1 MTTLKDIAG
10 ALGLSTATVSR
21 ALNGFP
27 EVNAQTRDLVAA
39 AARRM
44 NYRPNQLAQKLV
56 SGRSGM
62 IGLIL
67 RSTEDAAADPTF
79 FEVMTGL
86 SERLAAHD
94 KDLVFHASAAPDV
107 LAPYR
112 RMVAKNMLDGFIL
125 NAPAFDDPRI
135 AWLRSQNVPFVVH
148 GREGEGPQTYPFYD
162 IDNARLARES
172 AALLMDLGHR
182 RIAFLNGPAE
192 YAYARTRLAA
202 FTAALAARGLKVPP
216 RFLHHG
222 RLSEEEGY
230 RAALALLAEG
240 EAPSAILCAST
251 LIAAGAARAAR
262 DRGLSIPGDLS
273 LIAHDDAVPQLRA
286 VNFTPALTVTRA
298 PLRDACAPLADA
310 IHALLAGAAPETL
323 QTLVPAPL
331 ILRAST
337 GPAKKEL
344 SWPST

>member
-1 MTTLKDIAG
+1 MKDIAG

-39 AARRM
+39 TARRM

-62 IGLIL
+62 IGMIL
-67 RSTEDAAADPTF
+67 RSTEDAALDPTF

-86 SERLAAHD
+86 SERLAQHE
-94 KDLVFHASAAPDV
+94 KDLVFHASTATDV
-107 LAPYR
+107 MAPYR
-112 RMVAKNMLDGFIL
+112 RMVAKNILDGFIL
-125 NAPAFDDPRI
+125 NAPTFDDPRI
-135 AWLRSQNVPFVVH
+135 AWLRAQGVPFVVH
-148 GREGEGPQTYPFYD
+148 GREAEAPQPYPFYD
-162 IDNARLARES
+162 IDNARLTRDS

-192 YAYARTRLAA
+192 YAYARTRRAA
-202 FTAALAARGLKVPP
+202 FTEALTARGLSTPP
-216 RFLHHG
+216 RFLCHG

-230 RAALALLAEG
+230 RAALALLAE
-240 EAPSAILCAST
+240 PLPPTAILCAST
-251 LIAAGAARAAR
+251 LIAAGVLRAAQ
-262 DRGLSIPGDLS
+262 DRGFSVPGDLS

-286 VNFTPALTVTRA
+286 VNFTPALTVTRS

-310 IHALLAGAAPETL
+310 IHALLGGAAPETL
-323 QTLVPAPL
+323 QTIVPAPL

-337 GPAKKEL
+337 GPAKEERP
-344 SWPST
+344 WPSI